1 MDTRPFPAVSY
12 DARENR
18 VSERNTGRGYI
29 LRKYERK
36 ANRLLTAL
44 LAGWAL
50 FQLIF
55 SVLGT
60 MDAVTF
66 RGWHGMFLLAFGF
79 AYYPA
84 RRGDET
90 ALRRPPWYDL
100 LLIACVLAVY
110 GWFALR
116 YVGVA
121 MAGGALDAAE
131 HIAAALG
138 IALLMEAA
146 RRTAPGLMW
155 LALAFL
161 AYSFLG
167 RFLPGALGHS
177 GVTVKRLL
185 RHLFWGSQGIFGVG
199 AGVSAGYVFLFM
211 IFGAFLRRSGFS
223 QFLND
228 LALAMVGCY
237 AGGPA
242 KVAVVASALLGMMNG
257 SAVANVATTGA
268 ITIPMMKKNGYSAEF
283 AGAVEAVASTGGQF
297 MPPVMGAVGFLMAE
311 YLGVSYTK
319 VAIAAAVPAVLYYL
333 ALFLSLHFEAKRLGL
348 SGISRENLPRAGEV
362 LKKGWHLLLPLL
374 LLIGMMLAGFTPLLA
389 AVCATIAVPLAAA
402 LRRETRMS
410 LRAAYESLAEGARS
424 AVSVGIT
431 CMLIG
436 VLVGTVSLTGL
447 GLRLSE
453 AIMRLS
459 DFGGLYAAALLSAV
473 LCTVLGMGVPG
484 VAAYVIVASVVAP
497 TLVEAGAA
505 PMAAHM
511 FCLFYACLSNI
522 TPPVAISAYVAGGIA
537 GSDRTKTALLA
548 VKLGLVGFLLP
559 LFFLRNPAL
568 LWGVTGVPAWRAA
581 TAALTAAM
589 GCGALSAAL
598 FWRSDGD
605 RRAAER
611 AFLLAGALCLLDPNL
626 ATDWIGLALCA
637 CAMMIYHKRKG
648 KKT

>member
-1 MDTRPFPAVSY
+1 
-12 DARENR
+12 
-18 VSERNTGRGYI
+18 
-29 LRKYERK
+29 
-36 ANRLLTAL
+36 
-44 LAGWAL
+44 
-50 FQLIF
+50 
-55 SVLGT
+55 
-60 MDAVTF
+60 
-66 RGWHGMFLLAFGF
+66 
-79 AYYPA
+79 
-84 RRGDET
+84 
-90 ALRRPPWYDL
+90 
-100 LLIACVLAVY
+100 
-110 GWFALR
+110 
-116 YVGVA
+116 
-121 MAGGALDAAE
+121 
-131 HIAAALG
+131 
-138 IALLMEAA
+138 
-146 RRTAPGLMW
+146 
-155 LALAFL
+155 
-161 AYSFLG
+161 
-167 RFLPGALGHS
+167 
-177 GVTVKRLL
+177 
-185 RHLFWGSQGIFGVG
+185 
-199 AGVSAGYVFLFM
+199 
-211 IFGAFLRRSGFS
+211 
-223 QFLND
+223 
-228 LALAMVGCY
+228 
-237 AGGPA
+237 
-242 KVAVVASALLGMMNG
+242 
-257 SAVANVATTGA
+257 
-268 ITIPMMKKNGYSAEF
+268 
-283 AGAVEAVASTGGQF
+283 
-297 MPPVMGAVGFLMAE
+297 
-311 YLGVSYTK
+311 
-319 VAIAAAVPAVLYYL
+319 
-333 ALFLSLHFEAKRLGL
+333 
-348 SGISRENLPRAGEV
+348 
-362 LKKGWHLLLPLL
+362 
-374 LLIGMMLAGFTPLLA
+374 MMLAGFTPLLA

-537 GSDRTKTALLA
+537 GSYRTKTALLA

-559 LFFLRNPAL
+559 LFFLRTPAL

-581 TAALTAAM
+581 AAALTAAM

-598 FWRSDGD
+598 FWRSEGD